1 LNEYTLPV
9 SQLIIHLSKFKF
21 FASSLECTTSKLLDH
36 FHVKF
41 SQIKDLQKNKEYLI
55 TSTKSDEGHSAVR
68 YQTQIRLSAAL
79 MTHRSYIIHNIIFS
93 IIIISYSTAVS
104 ARMYYP
110 KHFSIVAPG
119 EAVNHCNRR
128 KEHNRTENKKNL

>member
-1 LNEYTLPV
+1 MCRPNLNEYTLPV

-93 IIIISYSTAVS
+93 IIIISYSTAVCTHVL
-104 ARMYYP
+104 P
-110 KHFSIVAPG
+110 KTFFNSRSWRSG
-119 EAVNHCNRR
+119 EPLQQ
-128 KEHNRTENKKNL
+128 KKRT